1 MVVAFVI
8 MTFVVVVVAF
18 VVVAFVAGYSLGR
31 IRLKVAFEGFSRTQ
45 RFAFQA
51 RLAPIRTATFA
62 VSRPQ
67 AN

>member
-1 MVVAFVI
+1 MHVAFVI
-8 MTFVVVVVAF
+8 MTFVVMAF
-18 VVVAFVAGYSLGR
+18 VLVVMAFVAGSGR
-31 IRLKVAFEGFSRTQ
+31 SRIGWQVAFEGFSRTQ

-67 AN
+67 AI